1 MWLIFGFK
9 VQIGAAI
16 LIQNSPRSIANNWIF
31 GFINI
36 IEDVIQG
43 LQFLLCESCLKE
55 IGKLKSCLE
64 EIKIEM
70 FACFFVKKKITV
82 NLRVSFW
89 FYTAEYDEH
98 N

>member
-1 MWLIFGFK
+1 MWLIFRFK

-16 LIQNSPRSIANNWIF
+16 LIQNAPRSIANNWIF

-55 IGKLKSCLE
+55 IGK
-64 EIKIEM
+64 
-70 FACFFVKKKITV
+70 
-82 NLRVSFW
+82 
-89 FYTAEYDEH
+89 
-98 N
+98 